1 MPYLRFLR
9 DERGYE
15 HTYVLHGMESGSR
28 PSVLYW
34 FRTPPNVSVGR
45 EPLDEEAIEA
55 LEDRNPDLTFDWA
68 RMTKT
73 IRARPAPQPW
83 EADRASRRRRPE
95 SSRKPGRPPESP
107 TSPEATVLPDASPPA
122 ESQVSLPLDAEQL
135 PLETAAEEDAE
146 ARDAVSEPAEHPVA
160 ALLGED
166 ALIGLRV
173 RYEELRGQLAE
184 SVLAPADR
192 IALAARVESLDPD
205 AWRPGEQTVT
215 GIERFDRE
223 AAAIRVGMGG

>member
-1 MPYLRFLR
+1 M
-9 DERGYE
+9 
-15 HTYVLHGMESGSR
+15 
-28 PSVLYW
+28 
-34 FRTPPNVSVGR
+34 
-45 EPLDEEAIEA
+45 
-55 LEDRNPDLTFDWA
+55 
-68 RMTKT
+68 
-73 IRARPAPQPW
+73 
-83 EADRASRRRRPE
+83 
-95 SSRKPGRPPESP
+95 
-107 TSPEATVLPDASPPA
+107 
-122 ESQVSLPLDAEQL
+122 SLPLDAEQL